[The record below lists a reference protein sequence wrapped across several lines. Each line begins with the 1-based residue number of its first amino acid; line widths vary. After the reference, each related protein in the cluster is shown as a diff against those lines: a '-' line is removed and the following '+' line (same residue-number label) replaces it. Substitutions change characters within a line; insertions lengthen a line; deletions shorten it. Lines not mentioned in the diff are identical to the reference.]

1 MTPEENYRNWRK
13 YEVLHTKDPISP
25 DLYGVVDELSVAI
38 ISGNKELQ
46 EKIERGEVNR
56 YSPSEFNDSRKKT
69 QKREREIKLSWRN
82 AEEANRKWKE
92 KLNGKKI

>member
-13 YEVLHTKDPISP
+13 YEVTHANNPISP
-25 DLYGVVDELSVAI
+25 DLYGVVDELSVAK

-46 EKIERGEVNR
+46 EKIEKGEFNR

-69 QKREREIKLSWRN
+69 KKE
-82 AEEANRKWKE
+82 KE
-92 KLNGKKI
+92 KLNYRGGMQKKLIENGKNIYSNKT